1 MRLYKIPLGN
11 LQKNSNTYTE
21 RINLDNSHEILW
33 DSCTQFREYRDQG
46 RRNKLE
52 YSMSHGGTVSD
63 SVLIGAFLF
72 LENVLYIVKIFKKII
87 QKYLLQDQGTRKLL
101 RDTS

>member
-1 MRLYKIPLGN
+1 
-11 LQKNSNTYTE
+11 
-21 RINLDNSHEILW
+21 
-33 DSCTQFREYRDQG
+33 
-46 RRNKLE
+46 
-52 YSMSHGGTVSD
+52 MSHGGTVSD